1 VIVIEDRAWR
11 RSVPRG
17 FPYNRKMPRQAD
29 GGRGSQGSVAAA
41 LADAQA
47 LIRAGRPADAVDA
60 LERLTVESPRD
71 PAAWVALGVARA
83 MLARH
88 AEAID
93 ASSRAVALAPRAPG
107 VQLAHGDV
115 LRVSGRIGAARR
127 AYAAAVE
134 LAPNDADALNKL
146 AGIERIERDF
156 DAAQAHLDRAL
167 ALAPA
172 HPYVQVNLATLAVE
186 RAQVGVARRRL
197 SDALRLP
204 RLPAKPRTKRR
215 RRSRCSTST
224 TRSRPRSSAPAS
236 RAARPRSR
244 RRCACAASR
253 RAATNTGSR
262 ARAGHRAHI
271 ARGADRRRLR
281 PGTSR
286 ERAVARHRGASQL
299 PPARQGGRDP
309 AHDRAGRLR
318 SRRSRG
324 ARGPRLCRRRR
335 AARGHARVRR
345 RHRLRSV
352 AAPCA
357 RLHGG
362 IAPRVLSR
370 PGEAG
375 QQPAALGST
384 SVAAGAARRRRHAA
398 HGDVAHRRRA
408 AARRVARVPALLR
421 DHRDPPVPR
430 RQRAD
435 RAPPPQPLARK
446 RGLFP
451 CLRPGNDDEELA
463 RRYSLARR
471 ERDMRDVAAWFADA
485 SRYAADLDARW
496 SAR

>member
-1 VIVIEDRAWR
+1 
-11 RSVPRG
+11 
-17 FPYNRKMPRQAD
+17 MPRQAD

-83 MLARH
+83 MLSRH

-134 LAPNDADALNKL
+134 LAPNDADGLNKL

-204 RLPAKPRTKRR
+204 RLPREAADEAAATLAMLDEHDALAPAIERSRVEGSPAAIEAALRMRGEPSRRDEYWVAALEQVIERTLREAPIDDAFARGRPASARWPAIEAHHNFRRLGKEDAIPRTIELVASGRADPEAREVRDYADVVARR
-215 RRSRCSTST
+215 G
-224 TRSRPRSSAPAS
+224 AS
-236 RAARPRSR
+236 LAFADGIAGEAWLRHAH
-244 RRCACAASR
+244 ACMAASR
-253 RAATNTGSR
+253 PEYF
-262 ARAGHRAHI
+262 
-271 ARGADRRRLR
+271 
-281 PGTSR
+281 PGQ
-286 ERAVARHRGASQL
+286 VKPVNNL
-299 PPARQGGRDP
+299 
-309 AHDRAGRLR
+309 
-318 SRRSRG
+318 
-324 ARGPRLCRRRR
+324 
-335 AARGHARVRR
+335 
-345 RHRLRSV
+345 
-352 AAPCA
+352 
-357 RLHGG
+357 LH
-362 IAPRVLSR
+362 S
-370 PGEAG
+370 
-375 QQPAALGST
+375 
-384 SVAAGAARRRRHAA
+384 
-398 HGDVAHRRRA
+398 
-408 AARRVARVPALLR
+408 
-421 DHRDPPVPR
+421 DPPVSRPAPLDVAGTLR
-430 RQRAD
+430 TAMSRIDAALPPGAWRACLRYCAIIEIHPFRD
-435 RAPPPQPLARK
+435 GNGRLARHLLN
-446 RGLFP
+446 RSLESVGLFP